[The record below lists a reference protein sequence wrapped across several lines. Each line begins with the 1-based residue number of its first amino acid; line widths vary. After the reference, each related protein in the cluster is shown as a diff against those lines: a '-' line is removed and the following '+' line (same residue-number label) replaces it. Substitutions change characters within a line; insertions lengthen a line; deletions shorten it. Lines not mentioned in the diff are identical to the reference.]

1 MFLNIFPIILFSFRI
16 HSYGLGDINLRIE
29 NDHRPLRILIVE
41 DNADIA
47 ENIGDYL
54 EQQGHVIDFA
64 MDGIGGLHLAL
75 THYFDIIVLDI
86 MMPGMD
92 GLTFCRKLRK
102 EADNKTPVLML
113 TARDTLSDK
122 LEGFDAGA
130 NDYLVKPFALEE
142 LAARIGVLTR
152 RESQTSTARLCV
164 ADLEADTGKMQV
176 QRAGRK
182 IELNRA
188 CFKILI
194 MLMQAYPKVVT
205 RKELELALW
214 GDAPPGSDVLRSHI
228 YALRSAIDRPFKHAL
243 LETVHGVGYRLVV
256 PDEISS

>member
-1 MFLNIFPIILFSFRI
+1 LNVK
-16 HSYGLGDINLRIE
+16 

-54 EQQGHVIDFA
+54 EQKGHVLDFA

-75 THYFDIIVLDI
+75 THDFDVIVLDI
-86 MMPGMD
+86 MLPGMD

-130 NDYLVKPFALEE
+130 DDYLVKPFALEE
-142 LAARIGVLTR
+142 LAARIGVLAR
-152 RESQTSTARLCV
+152 RGDRLSTSRLCV
-164 ADLEADTGKMQV
+164 ADLEVDIGKMQV

-188 CFKILI
+188 CLKILI
-194 MLMQAYPKVVT
+194 MLMQAHPNIVT
-205 RKELELALW
+205 RKELEHALW
-214 GDAPPGSDVLRSHI
+214 GDEPPGSDALRSHI
-228 YALRSAIDRPFKHAL
+228 YALRSAIDRPFKYSL